1 MIRLKILHV
10 VLRLYLVAMLA
21 AQTEPV
27 PEPEPEP
34 WEPAAEDVAYISR
47 TIYGEARGCDEEQRQ
62 AVAWCILARVE
73 DPRFPDTVE
82 DVVTQPYQFQ
92 GYAAGNP
99 VEPCEADARAVL
111 IAYHDGEWGLDPD
124 LLWFAGDGK
133 INHYRNEYE
142 YSKATKFWP

>member
-10 VLRLYLVAMLA
+10 VLRLCLMAMIA
-21 AQTEPV
+21 AQAEPV
-27 PEPEPEP
+27 PEPEPV
-34 WEPAAEDVAYISR
+34 WEPDAEDVAYISR

-92 GYAAGNP
+92 GYSAGNP
-99 VEPCEADARAVL
+99 IEPCEADARAVL
-111 IAYHDGEWGLDPD
+111 IAHHDGEWGLDPV
-124 LLWFAGDGK
+124 LLWFEGDGR
-133 INHYRNEYE
+133 INHYRDAWRHEE
-142 YSKATKFWP
+142 VTKQWP